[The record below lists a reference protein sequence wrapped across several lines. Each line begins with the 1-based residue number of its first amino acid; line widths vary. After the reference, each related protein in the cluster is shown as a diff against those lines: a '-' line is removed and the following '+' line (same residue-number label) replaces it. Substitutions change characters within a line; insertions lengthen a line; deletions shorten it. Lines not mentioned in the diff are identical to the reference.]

1 MTETKQSIIRLL
13 ESNAHYTTE
22 ELARL
27 AGTDAETAKN
37 IVKELEETGAV
48 IKYATIFDND
58 VIEREVVEAL
68 IEVRVTPQ
76 KNRGF
81 DAIAE
86 DIYSFDEVKSLYLMS
101 GGYDLAV
108 FVECKTL
115 RAVSAFVSDKLST
128 LDTVLST
135 ATHFILKKYKVE
147 GAVAHENHN
156 ENKRLAIKL

>member
-86 DIYSFDEVKSLYLMS
+86 DIYGFDEVKSLYLMS

-108 FVECKTL
+108 CKTL